1 MWFCIGCSV
10 VILQHGYHFEVFA
23 HAFSWGD
30 FQNLIFLSV
39 TLSRADETFKF
50 KSGCWKKFIFLFSK
64 LIFYYQ
70 FFFCIFCMFD
80 NPITLLSKGIELN
93 WIPRY
98 DVELLFSD
106 KNKRVDSYQLLK
118 VVCVLGYIWSF
129 CVVFMK
135 KCSVWNWSW
144 LKADLHVTSLD
155 NVIPYMFSTYSF
167 LERV

>member
-1 MWFCIGCSV
+1 MDIILKSSHMLLVEGIFKILSFYQLHWAEQMKHSNSNQGVERSLFFCLVNS
-10 VILQHGYHFEVFA
+10 
-23 HAFSWGD
+23 FS
-30 FQNLIFLSV
+30 ITS
-39 TLSRADETFKF
+39 
-50 KSGCWKKFIFLFSK
+50 
-64 LIFYYQ
+64 

-106 KNKRVDSYQLLK
+106 KNKHVDSYQLLK